1 MTGQH
6 SSNVKEH
13 FEEIYEK
20 TKRSVTLFLISRC
33 KSFDDVNDVLQ
44 EVYMEYFRILQ
55 KKGIAYVRDEEPFLI
70 SLCKKKLSSYYSFW
84 DRIAN
89 RTSIDISAES
99 ELNEQSI
106 YEEESSVEDD
116 FYREEMLHDVKE
128 ILKRQPDCVQ
138 KIFYLYYSME
148 LSVTEISGL
157 LHMKPQTVK
166 NRLFRTRKNKG
177 FIEMM
182 HKLDMISKG
191 VSGMEVRL

>member
-106 YEEESSVEDD
+106 YEEES
-116 FYREEMLHDVKE
+116 KE

-166 NRLFRTRKNKG
+166 NRLFRTRKL
-177 FIEMM
+177 IRDS
-182 HKLDMISKG
+182 L
-191 VSGMEVRL
+191 R

>member
-70 SLCKKKLSSYYSFW
+70 SLCKKETFIILFILGQNSEPDI
-84 DRIAN
+84 DRYI
-89 RTSIDISAES
+89 
-99 ELNEQSI
+99 
-106 YEEESSVEDD
+106 
-116 FYREEMLHDVKE
+116 
-128 ILKRQPDCVQ
+128 
-138 KIFYLYYSME
+138 
-148 LSVTEISGL
+148 G
-157 LHMKPQTVK
+157 
-166 NRLFRTRKNKG
+166 
-177 FIEMM
+177 
-182 HKLDMISKG
+182 
-191 VSGMEVRL
+191 

>member
-1 MTGQH
+1 MTGKN
-6 SSNVKEH
+6 SSNVNKY

-55 KKGIAYVRDEEPFLI
+55 KKGMDYVRDEESFLI
-70 SLCKKKLSSYYSFW
+70 SLCKKKLSSYYSFLY
-84 DRIAN
+84 RIAN

-99 ELNEQSI
+99 ELNEQCV
-106 YEEESSVEDD
+106 YEDESSVEDD

-166 NRLFRTRKNKG
+166 NRLFRTRKL
-177 FIEMM
+177 IRDS
-182 HKLDMISKG
+182 L
-191 VSGMEVRL
+191 R